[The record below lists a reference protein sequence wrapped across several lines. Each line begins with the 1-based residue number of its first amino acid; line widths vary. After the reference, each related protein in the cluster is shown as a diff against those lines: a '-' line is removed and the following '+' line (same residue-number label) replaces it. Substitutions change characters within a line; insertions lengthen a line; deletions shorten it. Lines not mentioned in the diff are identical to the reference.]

1 MNKPKVER
9 VRRSCRRELLNLDDL
24 IGTHSLEEFISLIS
38 FSDNKDIQ
46 VEMDWDGNEDGVYIS
61 IFKDEYLETE
71 QEWKDRVESEEKAL
85 REWIEADKLSMKELA
100 EKRRLETIDKLEEHL
115 RVLKGGLK

>member
-9 VRRSCRRELLNLDDL
+9 ARRSCRKELLNLDDL
-24 IGTHSLEEFISLIS
+24 IGTHSLEDFISLIS
-38 FSDNKDIQ
+38 SDNKDVK
-46 VEMDWDGNEDGVYIS
+46 VEIDWDSYLDGVYIS

-85 REWIEADKLSMKELA
+85 QDWLEATKLSMKELA

-115 RVLKGGLK
+115 RVLKGE